1 MRLENPPSFK
11 TIDEARSFLKSL
23 TARDEVTNFAYLGIS
38 LPRESDNKPLD
49 VTTYSSEWAR
59 HYFNKRYHRI
69 DPAIIQGLSGVLP
82 FDWNSRPYTV
92 RRLREFF
99 SVARE
104 FGVSRQGVS
113 FPIRGAH
120 GERAMFSVNSSL
132 PSKDWECFKE
142 THLGDLALFAYMFHL
157 RILELRGIEQV
168 APNVTLSAREL
179 SVIRWAAEG
188 KTAWE
193 TAKILGITENT
204 ANFYLRNAA
213 VKLSATTKPQA
224 IAKAMRIGLL
234 H

>member
-11 TIDEARSFLKSL
+11 ALDEARSFLKSL
-23 TARDEVTNFAYLGIS
+23 TSRDEVTNFAYLGVS
-38 LPRESDNKPLD
+38 LPGEGANKPLD

-59 HYFNKRYHRI
+59 YYFNKRYHRI
-69 DPAIIQGLSGVLP
+69 DPAIIQGLSGILP
-82 FDWNSRPYTV
+82 FDWNSQPYTA
-92 RRLREFF
+92 RKLKEFF

-132 PSKDWECFKE
+132 PSKDWECFKA

-157 RILELRGIEQV
+157 RILEVRGIAQV
-168 APNVTLSAREL
+168 APSVTLSEREK
-179 SVIRWAAEG
+179 SVIMWAAEG

-224 IAKAMRIGLL
+224 VATAIRIGILN
-234 H
+234 